1 MKLEINPNALKELER
16 KSYPDVLTAQQVQK
30 VLKIGRLSVYQLI
43 ENKKI
48 PAFPIGRVYYI
59 PKKTLAQFLE
69 MRGEVS

>member
-43 ENKKI
+43 ENNKI
-48 PAFPIGRVYYI
+48 PAFRIGRVYYI

>member
-43 ENKKI
+43 ENNKI
-48 PAFPIGRVYYI
+48 PAFRIGRVYYI

-69 MRGEVS
+69 LRGEVS

>member
-1 MKLEINPNALKELER
+1 MKLEINSNALKELER
-16 KSYPDVLTAQQVQK
+16 KSYPDVLTAQQIQK

-43 ENKKI
+43 ENNKI
-48 PAFPIGRVYYI
+48 PAFRIGRVYYI

>member
-43 ENKKI
+43 ETNKI
-48 PAFPIGRVYYI
+48 PAFRIGRVYYI

>member
-1 MKLEINPNALKELER
+1 MKLEINPKALKELER

-43 ENKKI
+43 ENNKI
-48 PAFPIGRVYYI
+48 PAFRIGRVYYI

>member
-43 ENKKI
+43 ENNKI
-48 PAFPIGRVYYI
+48 PAVRIGRVYYI